1 MTLKAEIKGVDFSI
15 MKKNRLALNTW
26 TGILDIINCVLF
38 AVSWPVIFS
47 TAFSD
52 ATSGGNATGGI
63 GTFFY
68 AMAWIGVA
76 LNIWALVQSKKHGIS
91 LVGSVLGII
100 GNALFG
106 VTAMMAFPALVVLI
120 IAAVFIMLQKPANN
134 ATTQNI
140 NVQVTENITED
151 PKKQDK

>member
-1 MTLKAEIKGVDFSI
+1 
-15 MKKNRLALNTW
+15 
-26 TGILDIINCVLF
+26 
-38 AVSWPVIFS
+38 
-47 TAFSD
+47 
-52 ATSGGNATGGI
+52 
-63 GTFFY
+63 
-68 AMAWIGVA
+68 MAWIGVA

-106 VTAMMAFPALVVLI
+106 FTAMMAFPALVVLI

-134 ATTQNI
+134 TASQNI

>member
-1 MTLKAEIKGVDFSI
+1 

-26 TGILDIINCVLF
+26 TGVLDIVNCVLF
-38 AVSWPVIFS
+38 AVSWPIIFG

-52 ATSGGNATGGI
+52 ATSGGNATDGAA
-63 GTFFY
+63 TFFY

-106 VTAMMAFPALVVLI
+106 LTAAMAFPALVVLI
-120 IAAVFIMLQKPANN
+120 IAAVFIMLQKPATPNTVTVN
-134 ATTQNI
+134 ETVNVKTTEK
-140 NVQVTENITED
+140 VVEED
-151 PKKQDK
+151 KDDKQ